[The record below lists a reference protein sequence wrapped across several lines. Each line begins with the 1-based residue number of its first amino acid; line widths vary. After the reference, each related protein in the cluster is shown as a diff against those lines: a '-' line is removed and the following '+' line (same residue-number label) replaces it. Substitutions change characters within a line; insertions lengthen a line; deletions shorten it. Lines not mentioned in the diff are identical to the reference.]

1 MRSKV
6 IGLDICIRCSVLLLL
21 SRGTSHGYELSGALK
36 KFKLFNEPGNSSASI
51 YAYLRRME
59 EEGLIL
65 SEWTIEGKQK
75 PKRVYSLT
83 ESGRSKLGELVASV
97 AECAGALF
105 ELVEIYR
112 KQVLSAD

>member
-1 MRSKV
+1 
-6 IGLDICIRCSVLLLL
+6 
-21 SRGTSHGYELSGALK
+21 
-36 KFKLFNEPGNSSASI
+36 
-51 YAYLRRME
+51 
-59 EEGLIL
+59 L
-65 SEWTIEGKQK
+65 SEWAIEGKQK

-83 ESGRSKLGELVASV
+83 ELGRSKIGELVASV

>member
-1 MRSKV
+1 MSFSSQIKEKLCKSEY
-6 IGLDICIRCSVLLLL
+6 GCMNCAA
-21 SRGTSHGYELSGALK
+21 YELSGALK
-36 KFKLFNEPGNSSASI
+36 TFKLFNEPGNSSASI

-83 ESGRSKLGELVASV
+83 ELGRSKIGELVASV

>member
-6 IGLDICIRCSVLLLL
+6 IGIDLCVRCSVLLLL
-21 SRGTSHGYELSGALK
+21 SNGTSHGYELSNALK
-36 KFKLFNEPGNSSASI
+36 KYKLFNEPGNSSASI
-51 YAYLRRME
+51 YAYLLKME